1 MDEFQVHLMHQT
13 VKNQSKID
21 PVTLDKFCNYLVVE
35 LLWNEEVTDSTI
47 KTAELLFLY
56 IAVAQEERTD
66 IVNTFM
72 RMIKET
78 PRWISSKY

>member
-21 PVTLDKFCNYLVVE
+21 PVTLDKFCNYLVGE